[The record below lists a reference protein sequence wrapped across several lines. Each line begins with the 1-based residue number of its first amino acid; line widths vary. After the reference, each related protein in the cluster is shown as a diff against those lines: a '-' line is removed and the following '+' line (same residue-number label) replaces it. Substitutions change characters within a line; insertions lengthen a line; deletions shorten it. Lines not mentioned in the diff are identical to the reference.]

1 MTDWQLVKVE
11 LLRSGKVMY
20 TFRYRAQTAT
30 PSGRYTAS
38 VEDSILL
45 DHPREDWQICRW
57 YDLDSVTDPR

>member
-1 MTDWQLVKVE
+1 MTDWQLVKCE
-11 LLRSGKVMY
+11 LLRSGKVRY

-45 DHPREDWQICRW
+45 DHPRDDWQIAKW
-57 YDLDSVTDPR
+57 LDWEEVTK